1 MQTTRSDEFTSLAA
15 AAVAASAIAPA
26 ASAAK
31 APPADELVT
40 RIRNTDDAVR
50 GPAWQGAA
58 PYGAAAVKPL
68 AGVMADDNFE
78 IARSAR
84 RALWVIVR
92 HAGRPGA
99 GREAQAV
106 AKEVA
111 SLLPSGSAAV
121 RREAL
126 WMLSEIGSDDSIPA
140 VAALLSDQDV
150 RADAL
155 AALLRLP
162 GRKSTAAIKTAFSSA
177 PEDFKFALA
186 DALRRR
192 GEKVTGYPSQKL
204 LPTRKTTVT
213 HQPPAATG

>member
-1 MQTTRSDEFTSLAA
+1 MQTTRSHETSLKSA
-15 AAVAASAIAPA
+15 AAVAALAATATPLA
-26 ASAAK
+26 ASA
-31 APPADELVT
+31 PPVDELLAK
-40 RIRNTDDAVR
+40 IRSTDDAVR

-68 AGVMADDNFE
+68 AGVMSDANFE
-78 IARSAR
+78 IARSAK

-99 GREAQAV
+99 AREAQAV

-126 WMLSEIGSDDSIPA
+126 WMLSEIGSDDSITA
-140 VAALLSDQDV
+140 ISALLSDNDV

-155 AALLRLP
+155 AALMRLP

-177 PEDFKFALA
+177 PEEFKFALA

-192 GEKVTGYPSQKL
+192 GEKVSGYPSQKL
-204 LPTRKTTVT
+204 VPTQKTTVT